1 MIDGIEGIA
10 PRETVFNGEQ
20 ELPGQVFAAEILKRP
35 VLLQRDGDGI
45 CATVDRTGVTHAVYT
60 TAGKNRL
67 CRRVLSGPALEEAVH
82 LDREIHR
89 FMMGAGDASTIEIPT
104 EKFPLR
110 WASGGVLPIVTWQGE
125 TWSPFFF
132 RDIPPVG
139 WNIAAGSS
147 ESEEELLR
155 PLYFGL
161 REFIE
166 ETIVLSRPPKPGV
179 QIAAKTFP
187 RLLEDNGAQLQR
199 ALETV
204 NRHLAIRSRED
215 GLTLMPFD
223 GDGVAADREISARFV
238 PTRTRLR
245 VRTESGVEELANL
258 IVCFN
263 LLELGIEVM
272 SIVRYDLDENDY
284 LLDGEMLTPAG
295 GKTELIRMPVALI
308 SHAYLE
314 EVFGGGQMDLDYQQP
329 ALIDYDR
336 SHDVWKQ
343 VRSEQPSV
351 MPARPVRSGEI
362 AVFCWDVDRRA
373 ELATGPLGDTRWKK
387 DPMRIRHRKW
397 GKTFTRYFEM
407 GGMIG
412 TPSVAY
418 PYFTA
423 GSAKTVAYYLAQTGG
438 SRPAT
443 TNTREDQ

>member
-1 MIDGIEGIA
+1 MIEGMEGIA
-10 PRETVFNGEQ
+10 SRDAVFNGDL

-35 VLLQRDGDGI
+35 VLLNRNADGI
-45 CATVDRTGVTHAVYT
+45 QVTIDRNDVTDAVYT
-60 TAGKNRL
+60 TAGKDGL
-67 CRRVLSGPALEEAVH
+67 CRSVLTGPRLEEATR
-82 LDREIHR
+82 LDHEIHR
-89 FMMGAGDASTIEIPT
+89 FMMGASETSTLEISM
-104 EKFPLR
+104 ERFPLR
-110 WASGGVLPIVTWQGE
+110 WASGGVLPVVRWQGT

-147 ESEEELLR
+147 ESDEELRR
-155 PLYFGL
+155 PLSFGL

-166 ETIVLSRPPKPGV
+166 ETIVLPRPPKPGV
-179 QIAAKTFP
+179 EIAAKTFP
-187 RLLEDNGAQLQR
+187 GLLKDDPARMQT
-199 ALETV
+199 ALASV
-204 NRHLAIRSRED
+204 NRHLEIRSRED
-215 GLTLMPFD
+215 GLTLLPFSA
-223 GDGVAADREISARFV
+223 DGVEPERQITARFA

-245 VRTESGVEELANL
+245 VRSEGGGEELTNL

-272 SIVRYDLDENDY
+272 TVIHCDLDENDY

-295 GKTELIRMPVALI
+295 GKVELIRMPVALI

-314 EVFGGGQMDLDYQQP
+314 EVFGRGATDLVYDQP
-329 ALIDYDR
+329 PLIDYNP
-336 SHDVWKQ
+336 SMDVWKQ
-343 VRSEQPSV
+343 IRAGQPSV
-351 MPARPVRSGEI
+351 LPARPPEPGEI

-412 TPSVAY
+412 TPRLAY

-423 GSAKTVAYYLAQTGG
+423 GAAKTIAYYMSQAGG
-438 SRPAT
+438 NQLYKTHTKET
-443 TNTREDQ
+443 T